1 MPIELYIAAIG
12 VSATL
17 AGCGK
22 TGTDQALLGA
32 AAGAGLAALE
42 SSESQAQALG
52 VSMSPTYFIGTEP
65 FQGRQHLPL
74 LAARL
79 KL

>member
-1 MPIELYIAAIG
+1 
-12 VSATL
+12 
-17 AGCGK
+17 
-22 TGTDQALLGA
+22 LGLSVDGFSEF